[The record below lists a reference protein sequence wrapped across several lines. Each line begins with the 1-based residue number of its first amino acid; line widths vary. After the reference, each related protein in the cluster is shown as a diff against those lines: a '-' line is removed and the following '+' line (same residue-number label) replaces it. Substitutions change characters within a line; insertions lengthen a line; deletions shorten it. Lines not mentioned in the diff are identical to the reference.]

1 MHLKQD
7 YSIGMASGVTWT
19 INDMNNERN
28 GTRGWPGGEE
38 VEGVSG
44 SGVYLYKRDRLA
56 NRKA

>member
-1 MHLKQD
+1 
-7 YSIGMASGVTWT
+7 MASGVTWT